1 MTIKEF
7 NQFLKETDVH
17 EDYRMEMYK
26 DIRGYEEFLD
36 IFLININKE
45 NIQIRHNEKRIIL
58 IWNKGYV
65 NIPEQS

>member
-7 NQFLKETDVH
+7 NQFLKENEVH
-17 EDYRMEMYK
+17 EDYRIKMYK

-58 IWNKGYV
+58 I
-65 NIPEQS
+65 